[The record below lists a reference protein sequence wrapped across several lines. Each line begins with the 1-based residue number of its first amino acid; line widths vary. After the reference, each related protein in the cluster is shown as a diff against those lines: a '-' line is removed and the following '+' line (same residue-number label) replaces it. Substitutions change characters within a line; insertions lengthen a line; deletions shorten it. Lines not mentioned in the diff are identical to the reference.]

1 MKPEALLYKAQTIGN
16 IEPIEYMIPYPST
29 QALIEG
35 KTLKFG
41 DQIIYEDYKITNI
54 DFYKLVQKTAN
65 WLNDKGIQPKE
76 NVLIEDIGSP
86 HTFLLL
92 YGIWHLGARATLID
106 DSNNRVN
113 NKQVVVLIS
122 TVLPGTIRREFAPI
136 MTNVKLIYNPY
147 LIAMGT
153 VAEDMIN
160 PEIRELMGL

>member
-41 DQIIYEDYKITNI
+41 NQIIYEDYKITNI

-76 NVLIEDIGSP
+76 NVLIEKKSP
-86 HTFLLL
+86 KET
-92 YGIWHLGARATLID
+92 
-106 DSNNRVN
+106 N
-113 NKQVVVLIS
+113 NKFIKYSHQ
-122 TVLPGTIRREFAPI
+122 TTIFH
-136 MTNVKLIYNPY
+136 
-147 LIAMGT
+147 
-153 VAEDMIN
+153 
-160 PEIRELMGL
+160 